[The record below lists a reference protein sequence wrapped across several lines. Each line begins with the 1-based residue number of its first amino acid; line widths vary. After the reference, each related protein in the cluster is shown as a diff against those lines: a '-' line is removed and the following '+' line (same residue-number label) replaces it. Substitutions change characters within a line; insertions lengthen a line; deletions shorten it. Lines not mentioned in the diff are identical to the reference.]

1 MGSGDTQHPDSLLEP
16 VVESLH
22 DAIVLIENDRIMK
35 VNSSYD
41 RITGL
46 KGEALLGKRVD
57 ELDGDSHVCLHI
69 IQEVFRLVEQL
80 GKSVTSM
87 AKLNRGNEIYVTGT
101 PVPHEGPGR
110 HTAVLFRD
118 ITELQH
124 LKEEVSRLTALYLS
138 TPEEARISQ
147 ITGQEIITES
157 REMRGILD
165 LVSRIAQVDSVVLF
179 EGESGTGKEVLA
191 RLLHRR
197 SPRRKGP
204 FISVNCGAIPE
215 TLFESELF
223 GYVKGAFTGALST
236 GKPGL
241 FELAHGGVIFLDE
254 IAEMPLNC
262 QVKLL
267 KIIEQREITRL
278 GDVKSISLDVRII
291 AAANRNLP
299 QAVKEG
305 TFREDLFY
313 RLYVVPI
320 KIPPLRERR
329 EDVFPLVWHFL
340 GVCNRKF
347 NQSKR
352 FSREVIHI
360 LESYPWPG
368 NVREL
373 QNVVE
378 RMVLVTDT
386 ETIEPRH
393 LPPDIYQQDLDES
406 DLVHVRGVMSW
417 NKAREMLEKKLLSH
431 ALNIHETTREV
442 ARILSVD
449 HSTVVRKMRKYG
461 LQSERIRNRRNG
473 PGGLSH
479 EE

>member
-191 RLLHRR
+191 RLLH
-197 SPRRKGP
+197 
-204 FISVNCGAIPE
+204 
-215 TLFESELF
+215 L
-223 GYVKGAFTGALST
+223 
-236 GKPGL
+236 
-241 FELAHGGVIFLDE
+241 
-254 IAEMPLNC
+254 
-262 QVKLL
+262 
-267 KIIEQREITRL
+267 
-278 GDVKSISLDVRII
+278 
-291 AAANRNLP
+291 
-299 QAVKEG
+299 
-305 TFREDLFY
+305 Y
-313 RLYVVPI
+313 RCL
-320 KIPPLRERR
+320 
-329 EDVFPLVWHFL
+329 
-340 GVCNRKF
+340 
-347 NQSKR
+347 
-352 FSREVIHI
+352 
-360 LESYPWPG
+360 
-368 NVREL
+368 
-373 QNVVE
+373 
-378 RMVLVTDT
+378 
-386 ETIEPRH
+386 
-393 LPPDIYQQDLDES
+393 
-406 DLVHVRGVMSW
+406 
-417 NKAREMLEKKLLSH
+417 
-431 ALNIHETTREV
+431 
-442 ARILSVD
+442 
-449 HSTVVRKMRKYG
+449 
-461 LQSERIRNRRNG
+461 
-473 PGGLSH
+473 
-479 EE
+479 

>member
-1 MGSGDTQHPDSLLEP
+1 MGSADRQRPGGLLEP

-22 DAIVLIENDRIMK
+22 DAIVLIENDRILK

-57 ELDGDSHVCLHI
+57 ELDGEAHVCLHI
-69 IQEVFRLVEQL
+69 IQEVYRLVRQL

-87 AKLNRGNEIYVTGT
+87 AKLSRGNEIYVTGT
-101 PVPHEGPGR
+101 PVPQEGPAR

-118 ITELQH
+118 ITELQL

-138 TPEEARISQ
+138 TPEEVRISQ
-147 ITGQEIITES
+147 ITGQEIVTES

-165 LVSRIAQVDSVVLF
+165 LVTRLAQVDSVVLF

-191 RLLHRR
+191 RLLHRL

-204 FISVNCGAIPE
+204 FIAVNCGAIPE

-223 GYVKGAFTGALST
+223 GYARGAFTGALST

-241 FELAHGGVIFLDE
+241 FELAQGGVIFLDE

-267 KIIEQREITRL
+267 KAIEQPEITRL
-278 GDVKSISLDVRII
+278 GDVKSVSLNVRIV
-291 AAANRNLP
+291 AATNRNLP
-299 QAVKEG
+299 RAVKEG

-329 EDVFPLVWHFL
+329 EDIFPLVWHFL
-340 GVCNRKF
+340 GACNKRF
-347 NQSKR
+347 NQSKK
-352 FSREVIHI
+352 FSRETIQI
-360 LESYPWPG
+360 LESHAWPG

-373 QNVVE
+373 QNAVE
-378 RMVLVTDT
+378 RMVLVSDS

-393 LPPDIYQQDLDES
+393 LPPGICPQDPDE
-406 DLVHVRGVMSW
+406 DNLVQVRGVMPW
-417 NKAREMLEKKLLSH
+417 NQARELLEKRLLSQ
-431 ALNIHETTREV
+431 ALRLHGTTREV
-442 ARILSVD
+442 ARMLAVD

-461 LQSERIRNRRNG
+461 LRPMRNG
-473 PGGLSH
+473 ARRDGQGGFSH